1 MPDKNIEEQSGR
13 LRHVDIV
20 PGEQSRR
27 LAERFTAMTGHPVQ
41 GPFQVWAAHDRV
53 MSATLDLLEVFKAP
67 AEAPLDIVKI
77 AILII
82 ARQTDSQFEW
92 RTHEPLA
99 IKAGVRR
106 ELIES
111 IRKRETP
118 QDMDARESAV
128 FGLTTQLLAKNRV
141 SETTFED
148 GVKLFGRRGMSELVS
163 AIGFFVMVA
172 AVLNVYEIF
181 PEGEKEPL
189 S

>member
-1 MPDKNIEEQSGR
+1 MPDQNIQEKSGR
-13 LRHVDIV
+13 LRHVDIA
-20 PGEQSRR
+20 PGEDARR
-27 LAERFTAMTGHPVQ
+27 LAARFTAMTGHPVQ

-67 AEAPLDIVKI
+67 TEAPLDIVKI

-82 ARQTDSQFEW
+82 ARRTDSQFEW

-106 ELIES
+106 DLIES
-111 IRKRETP
+111 IRNRQTP
-118 QDMDARESAV
+118 RDMDERESTV
-128 FGLTTQLLAKNRV
+128 FELTMQLLDKNRV
-141 SETTFED
+141 QEKTFED
-148 GVKLFGRRGMSELVS
+148 GVRLFGRKGMSELVS

-181 PEGEKEPL
+181 PDGEKEPL